1 MSLVNLFDSGTEYTH
16 RVMVLVTK
24 RMLNP
29 KRGGGV
35 STFVRGIAKAMP
47 ATTLVEI
54 HAVGADN
61 LDVYEIQLPNA
72 KTFGHPQM
80 VKIKTEEPGIFQRIA
95 LNFDQIEEFRHA
107 LNKELFAEKKL
118 YDAIV
123 TTCPESAMACISFGA
138 LIEPFNVIYTTHHGL
153 MSDSLS
159 KVPFDDSVIYFAN
172 EVIPKSGFVTTV
184 TQTPLNA
191 EWLKEKH
198 GVTVDHVIP
207 LLPDEI
213 SWGDDDRSKKEGA
226 LFIGKFESGKRPEL
240 FVEMCKQT
248 GIKGKVMCGGIKAPD
263 AWHKAFKEAGV
274 TNYEIRQNLQG
285 KEKEEFIASAQFTF
299 VSSQNESYGY
309 LALEGLANGPAMIAD
324 SRWAKFWEGYGAR
337 LFTRKN
343 MAAVANEM
351 NAVKEWD
358 TLYIE
363 MMIMDAYA
371 RWNEI
376 IHNRKNYGTKPD
388 SAILKHVTGEY
399 RSLSEISISR
409 DVRNLSSGDY
419 KPLFDH
425 CQIIH
430 RDNESFIRKVS

>member
-1 MSLVNLFDSGTEYTH
+1 MSLVNLFDSGIEYKK

-35 STFVRGIAKAMP
+35 STFVRGIAKSMP
-47 ATTLVEI
+47 DDTLVEI
-54 HAVGADN
+54 HCVGPDN
-61 LDVYEIQLPNA
+61 LDVYEIQAPNV
-72 KTFGHPQM
+72 KTFGYPQM
-80 VKIKTEEPGIFQRIA
+80 VKIKTEEPGIFQRIMI
-95 LNFDQIEEFRHA
+95 NFDQIEEFRHA
-107 LNKELFAEKKL
+107 LNKAVFSEEKL

-123 TTCPESAMACISFGA
+123 TTCPESALACISFGA

-159 KVPFDDSVIYFAN
+159 KVPFDDAVIYFAN

-198 GVTVDHVIP
+198 NVTVDHIIP
-207 LLPDEI
+207 LLPDELPTHR
-213 SWGDDDRSKKEGA
+213 GLLQKEGA
-226 LFIGKFESGKRPEL
+226 LFIGKFETGKRPEL

-285 KEKEEFIASAQFTF
+285 KEKEDFIASARFTF

-309 LALEGLANGPAMIAD
+309 LALEGLMNGPTMIAD
-324 SRWAKFWEGYGAR
+324 SRWAKFWEGYGAT
-337 LFTRKN
+337 LFTKKT
-343 MAAVANEM
+343 MAAVANQLNQM
-351 NAVKEWD
+351 TIWD
-358 TLYIE
+358 NTRLVR
-363 MMIMDAYA
+363 MLDDAENK
-371 RWNEI
+371 WIEI
-376 IHNRKNYGTKPD
+376 IHNRKHYGTKPD
-388 SAILKHVTGEY
+388 SAIIKFVDTEY
-399 RSLSEISISR
+399 RSLAEISKAR

-419 KPLFDH
+419 KPFFDH
-425 CQIIH
+425 CDIVH
-430 RDNESFIRKVS
+430 RDNESFIKKRA